1 MGGTLVYFSVDGSD
15 QCAALVL
22 FGHQADVLWES
33 ISKMSRWNKVQLSVR
48 GNRGSSILR
57 TNASS
62 MSQQLN
68 HQMDIRFLHL
78 FAQHISMHQPCWG
91 SWGVGFEAAK
101 LESSKPKFRGLE
113 RSLIFSEASNHRSD
127 GLQPS
132 SVLPPSSDSLCA

>member
-68 HQMDIRFLHL
+68 HQMTFAFCIFLL
-78 FAQHISMHQPCWG
+78 STFPCTNPVG
-91 SWGVGFEAAK
+91 ALGVLASKLPSWN
-101 LESSKPKFRGLE
+101 LRN
-113 RSLIFSEASNHRSD
+113 R
-127 GLQPS
+127 S
-132 SVLPPSSDSLCA
+132 SVALKEV